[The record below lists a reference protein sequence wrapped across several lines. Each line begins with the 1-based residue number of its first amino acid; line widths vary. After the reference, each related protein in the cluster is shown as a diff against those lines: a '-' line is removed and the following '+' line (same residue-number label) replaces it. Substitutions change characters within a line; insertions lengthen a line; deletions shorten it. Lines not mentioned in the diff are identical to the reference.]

1 MRERKNARVS
11 ETSRI
16 CCLSEVVMAQ
26 KNSHVPTPVMILKK
40 TFVIFFFFFFWS
52 LLQPLRLLLQMK
64 KGIQNMPRRGT
75 TRLLPEG

>member
-1 MRERKNARVS
+1 MQERKNARVS

-40 TFVIFFFFFFWS
+40 TFVIFFYFFWS

-64 KGIQNMPRRGT
+64 KGIQNMPSRGT